1 MTTLLQSVLAISAAY
16 LLHEVAHAAMGEFLG
31 LRVKGVECSWRGIAV
46 RLHRGPQWKNLLV
59 HLAGPGFNLLMAAA
73 AFRLLPHFYLAN
85 LVFGGVN
92 LLPLP
97 YSDGMQAMGI
107 LLQ

>member
-46 RLHRGPQWKNLLV
+46 RLHRGPQYEGSMCTWSGTAAINSVLITLLGGDNFA
-59 HLAGPGFNLLMAAA
+59 AGTTFVLYGTN
-73 AFRLLPHFYLAN
+73 
-85 LVFGGVN
+85 
-92 LLPLP
+92 
-97 YSDGMQAMGI
+97 
-107 LLQ
+107 